1 MNKKPFYALDFDGV
15 ICHSAVETAMTGWKA
30 AQSLWPDMRDE
41 LISKKEIQQFRAIRP
56 CLEFGS
62 EAVIIMRLLQQG
74 VAMSALCDGYDQQLK
89 SVIEADGLDLGELQI
104 LFGITRDSQIEN
116 NQLEWINNNP
126 LFEDISEK
134 LKALAQDD
142 WVIVT
147 TKQERFVKAI
157 MQANQINL
165 DEARIFGLERKLN
178 KQTVLA
184 MLQKEN
190 PDRSITFIEDRLP
203 TLLGVLDNPKLQSI
217 KLQLVDWG
225 YNTERDRERAHKRD
239 IDVIGLGDFLS

>member
-1 MNKKPFYALDFDGV
+1 MNKKIFYALDFDGV
-15 ICHSAVETAMTGWKA
+15 ICHSAVETAITGWTA

-41 LISKKEIQQFRAIRP
+41 RISEKEIQQFRAIRP

-62 EAVIIMRLLQQG
+62 EAVIIMRLLQQS
-74 VAMSALCDGYDQQLK
+74 VAMSPLCDGYNQQIK
-89 SVIEADGLDLGELQI
+89 SVIEAEDLDLNELQT
-104 LFGITRDSQIEN
+104 LFGDTRDSQIQN

-126 LFEDISEK
+126 LFEGISEK
-134 LKALAQDD
+134 LKTLAQDD

-157 MQANQINL
+157 LQANQISL
-165 DEARIFGLERKLN
+165 DETRIFGLERKLN
-178 KQTVLA
+178 KQTLLA

-190 PDRSITFIEDRLP
+190 PDRPITFIEDRLP
-203 TLLGVLDNPKLQSI
+203 TLLGVLDNPQLQSI

-225 YNTERDRERAHKRD
+225 YNTERDRELAYKKD
-239 IDVIGLGDFLS
+239 IDVIGLGEFLS